1 MRFSGIAR
9 LNIFHSSNYKS
20 SIFCNKIDDRIIF
33 QRFLPGLRLFHGVHF
48 IQADEMME
56 HCKDRDSGGG
66 MDVQLG
72 ADIPSMGGD
81 GVDGKIEP
89 VGNFLIG

>member
-1 MRFSGIAR
+1 
-9 LNIFHSSNYKS
+9 
-20 SIFCNKIDDRIIF
+20 
-33 QRFLPGLRLFHGVHF
+33 
-48 IQADEMME
+48 MME